1 MNIEEKDV
9 ITLSDDK
16 EYLVVRKVT
25 LDNVIYYYVANT
37 KDLLDVKYLY
47 EKGDKL
53 IKIHDDNLL
62 VRVMEE
68 IAKTIDIDKI
78 LNNKGE

>member
-53 IKIHDDNLL
+53 IQIHDDNLL

>member
-25 LDNVIYYYVANT
+25 IDNVNYYYVADMEN
-37 KDLLDVKYLY
+37 LLDVKYLY
-47 EKGDKL
+47 ENGEKL
-53 IKIHDDNLL
+53 IQIRDDEVLQKVIN
-62 VRVMEE
+62 E
-68 IAKTIDIDKI
+68 ITKTINIDEL
-78 LNNKGE
+78 LNRNE